1 MIKRQQNA
9 STVYQQKSWLMDFNA
24 LKRLCEKGILSFENT
39 LKVAKEIPGI
49 RSNVREDRKVGIMQT
64 LDVSILESDMQ
75 EMVY

>member
-9 STVYQQKSWLMDFNA
+9 STVYQQKSWLMGFNA

-49 RSNVREDRKVGIMQT
+49 TSNVREDMKGK
-64 LDVSILESDMQ
+64 LA
-75 EMVY
+75 